1 MAIQKE
7 TIKAMVRDYHGFE
20 LSDEEIEL
28 IRPELDSYLDAVEQ
42 LQELDLSSVMSVR
55 LLRADEGGQ
64 S

>member
-1 MAIQKE
+1 MPIEKE

-28 IRPELDSYLDAVEQ
+28 IQPELDSYLDAVEQ
-42 LQELDLSSVMSVR
+42 LQELDLSNTMSVR